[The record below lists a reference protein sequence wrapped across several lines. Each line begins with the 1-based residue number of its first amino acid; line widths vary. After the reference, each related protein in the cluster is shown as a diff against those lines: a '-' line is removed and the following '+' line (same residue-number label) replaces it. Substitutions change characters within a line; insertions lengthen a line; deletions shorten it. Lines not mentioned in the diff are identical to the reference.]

1 MKKYLICDTETTG
14 LPLSYD
20 APLDDVGNW
29 PRIIEL
35 SWELCWENGETI
47 EKACDLIYPD
57 GTWKFPTGK
66 FWQQH
71 GFTEEENL
79 LNGIPA
85 EEALIKLAIAMNCAD
100 VMICHNLS
108 YDKPIIE
115 CEMYRYKVYPKAVRR
130 DLVDNIIYP
139 PDGGLCNAGLRPK
152 EILLKKECTKLLST
166 PILKLPGIY
175 GNYAWPKLEVAYEY
189 MFGEPMQGAHHAS
202 SDVEA
207 TKKVYLWIKDLENIL

>member
-1 MKKYLICDTETTG
+1 MQKYLIVDTETTG
-14 LPLSYD
+14 LPIVYD
-20 APLDDVGNW
+20 APYTDTDNW

-57 GTWKFPTGK
+57 GSWRFPTGA
-66 FWQQH
+66 FWQEH
-71 GFTEEENL
+71 GFTEAESL
-79 LNGIPA
+79 LNGVGPVFA
-85 EEALIKLAIAMNCAD
+85 FTKLAIAMNCAD

-115 CEMYRYKVYPKAVRR
+115 CELYRYKIYPKAVRR
-130 DLVDNIIYP
+130 NLIDEGVYLKH
-139 PDGGLCNAGLRPK
+139 GLRTEGVP
-152 EILLKKECTKLLST
+152 LKKECTKLLST

-175 GNYAWPKLEVAYEY
+175 GNYSWPKLEVAYEY
-189 MFGEPMQGAHHAS
+189 MFGEKMTGAHHAS

-207 TKKVYLWIKDLENIL
+207 CKKIYLWIKELENIL